1 MQTHR
6 FQNIKHQDN
15 KIKMSRYTYR
25 VFPYFMIDPC
35 HVLIFPSL
43 FMPYAHVQEFGSKS
57 LTIRGF
63 EKFREIQRIW
73 KMSCPS
79 LTTSHDQ
86 GLLPRQYKE

>member
-1 MQTHR
+1 MQTCK

-15 KIKMSRYTYR
+15 KRKMSMYTYQ
-25 VFPYFMIDPC
+25 VFPFMIDPC
-35 HVLIFPSL
+35 HVLLFHSCKSNI

-63 EKFREIQRIW
+63 DKFREIQRIW

-86 GLLPRQYKE
+86 GLLPR